1 MINSSRPWTII
12 LSYLIDTYLGKN
24 FKFHSNLDIPANK
37 LNRFPIY
44 YKEIITRSSE
54 NYLIS

>member
-1 MINSSRPWTII
+1 MINSSHHWKII
-12 LSYLIDTYLGKN
+12 LSYLIDTYIGKN

-44 YKEIITRSSE
+44 YKEIFKRSSE
-54 NYLIS
+54 NYFIS